1 MERVS
6 QLAGAFLTFAPEI
19 WIYLADRSLGAA
31 PGLGELGCYAQ
42 NFVAARSTMLRI
54 QSAAPACEGVM
65 SFLGLNAST
74 RFMRARAP
82 TSAISYIRHSKMK
95 TPEGGLHAVFLFLYT
110 KGASANFAEK

>member
-1 MERVS
+1 MFLSWQAHFLHSHRRSGFIWRTALWAPRPGSENW
-6 QLAGAFLTFAPEI
+6 GARHRISWLRGVR
-19 WIYLADRSLGAA
+19 RSAS
-31 PGLGELGCYAQ
+31 P
-42 NFVAARSTMLRI
+42 
-54 QSAAPACEGVM
+54 SAAPACEGVM